1 MPDSTASQRPQ
12 SSARFL
18 VVGVTSLCAVL
29 MYLDRFCIAILGP
42 YVREDLAL
50 SNPQW
55 YWIMSAFFLS
65 YALAQVPAAAFS
77 NRFGPRFMLA
87 IFVLLW
93 SACTVLSGMMAGF
106 VALLATRLA
115 CGLAQAG
122 GYPTS
127 AALLKRWIPLRHRGL
142 ASSMVSLGG
151 RVGGVLAPV
160 LTALLVV
167 ELTPVNVPVRIT
179 ERDLLAPREIA
190 TALLAGERQRSE
202 LVTAVDQ
209 HLPDEMPARLA
220 RLAKWKETDAA
231 APEHQE
237 DVAALHQ
244 KDVAALAGFLD
255 SVVSASWLTD
265 ELSVHTLGLPNE
277 AVAILHIERPD
288 RSTDQTARLHRLA
301 IEAAFPG
308 GVRHVYTPAWRR
320 VMWLYGAVGIFVA
333 AAYWLGVRDDPPHSL
348 PAEGT
353 APAAASA
360 AASPTEP
367 AKPESQAA
375 VLRLLVSSGNLWLV
389 SLAQFGINIGWA
401 FLPTLLP
408 DFLAERF
415 PDVMLEERGRLASV
429 PAAVGCIGMLVGGV
443 LTDRLARR
451 LGVRWGRALPVG
463 VAAIFCGAIM
473 ASCPWAPSAYVVVGA
488 LGVMSAMVDLG
499 VPSIWAFIQ
508 DICTRH
514 VGAALGWGN
523 MCGNLGAF
531 LSPLLFGYIKESYGW
546 GAAFGA
552 GGASFALAGICALF
566 MDATRPLEPDQE
578 TSIETP

>member
-1 MPDSTASQRPQ
+1 MSDLSASQRSP

-29 MYLDRFCIAILGP
+29 MYLDRFCISILGP

-50 SNPQW
+50 SDTQW
-55 YWIMSAFFLS
+55 YWILSAFFLS

-77 NRFGPRFMLA
+77 NRFGPRYMLT

-93 SACTVLSGMMAGF
+93 SACTVLSGVMAGF

-142 ASSMVSLGG
+142 ASSIVSLGG
-151 RVGGVLAPV
+151 RLGGVLAPV

-167 ELTPVNVPVRIT
+167 ELTPGNVSTAIT
-179 ERDLLAPREIA
+179 ERDLLAPGKIA
-190 TALLAGERQRSE
+190 TALVARERQRSD

-209 HLPDEMPARLA
+209 HLPEGMPARLA
-220 RLAKWKETDAA
+220 RLAKRKDTDAA
-231 APEHQE
+231 SPEE
-237 DVAALHQ
+237 Q

-288 RSTDQTARLHRLA
+288 RSAEQTARLHRLA

-308 GVRHVYTPAWRR
+308 AVRHVYTPAWRR

-333 AAYWLGVRDDPPHSL
+333 AAYWLAVRDNPPASL
-348 PAEGT
+348 RPDKAAE
-353 APAAASA
+353 SA
-360 AASPTEP
+360 LPSAASPTEP
-367 AKPESQAA
+367 AQPESQAA

-408 DFLAERF
+408 DFLADRF
-415 PDVMLEERGRLASV
+415 PSVMLEERGRLASI
-429 PAAVGCIGMLVGGV
+429 PAAVGCVGMFVGGI

-463 VAAIFCGAIM
+463 VAAILCGAIM
-473 ASCPWAPSAYVVVGA
+473 ASCPWIPSPYLVVAA
-488 LGVMSAMVDLG
+488 LGVMAAMVDLG

-508 DICTRH
+508 DICTRN

-531 LSPLLFGYIKESYGW
+531 ISPLLFGYIKKSCGEYGW
-546 GAAFGA
+546 QAAFAAGAA
-552 GGASFALAGICALF
+552 SFVLAGICALF
-566 MDATRPLEPDQE
+566 MDANQPLEPVQE
-578 TSIETP
+578 TSGDSPQT